1 MPRTRLTLILLTSA
15 GVSLALMQTLVIP
28 ALPFFGREFGA
39 SPSWTA
45 WIVTGFLLSSS
56 VLTPIV
62 GRLGDAHG
70 KKRILVVS
78 LTVFGLA
85 SLGAA
90 FAWNLPSLVAFRF
103 AQGIGAAVFPLAFA
117 IIRDEFP
124 PERVGFAV
132 GTVSSAFGIGG
143 GVGLVLGGLML
154 EHLSWH
160 WLFVAGGV
168 PSLVVAALI
177 ARCVPESP
185 VRTRARADW
194 AGAGVLSLALIALLL
209 ALSEGADWG
218 WTSAPVAGL
227 AAASVALLALWIR
240 VERRVQDPLIDL
252 RTLARRGMAATN
264 ATTFLVGFAMTGF
277 FVAVPAL
284 VQSPSAGFGASPVQ
298 AGLLLLPFS
307 VAMMIGGPAGGAL
320 LGRAGRLAVL
330 RGGLAAAALAVALMA
345 VSHGDE
351 VLLCAWLALLGSG
364 AAFALAAIGALVID
378 HSRPSETGVAGG
390 MNSIMRTV
398 GGAFGG
404 QIAATLLTASAAGG
418 LPAERGFTQALAVTA
433 AAAAL
438 GLAPTLLLRRA
449 PGRAAAAPAP
459 A

>member
-1 MPRTRLTLILLTSA
+1 MPRTRLTLILLTAA

-62 GRLGDAHG
+62 GKLGDAHG
-70 KKRILVVS
+70 KKRVLVAA
-78 LTVFGLA
+78 LTVFGIA

-90 FAWNLPSLVAFRF
+90 AAWDLPSLVAFRLL
-103 AQGIGAAVFPLAFA
+103 QGVGAAVFPLAFA

-124 PERVGFAV
+124 PERVGFAI
-132 GTVSSAFGIGG
+132 GTVSSAFGLGG
-143 GVGLVLGGLML
+143 GVGLVLGGVML

-160 WLFVAGGV
+160 WLFVAGGL
-168 PSLVVAALI
+168 PSLVAAALI

-185 VRTRARADW
+185 VRTLARADW
-194 AGAGVLSLALIALLL
+194 AGAGVLSLALIALLV
-209 ALSEGADWG
+209 ALSEGAHWG

-227 AAASVALLALWIR
+227 VAASIALLALWVRI
-240 VERRVQDPLIDL
+240 ERRVESPLIDL
-252 RTLARRGMAATN
+252 RTLTRRGMAATN

-284 VQSPSAGFGASPVQ
+284 VQSPAAGFGASPVE

-330 RGGLAAAALAVALMA
+330 RGGLATAALAVTLMA
-345 VSHGDE
+345 VAHDDE
-351 VLLCAWLALLGSG
+351 ALLCAWLAMMGSG

-398 GGAFGG
+398 GGSFGG
-404 QIAATLLTASAAGG
+404 QIAAALLTASAGR
-418 LPAERGFTQALAVTA
+418 EHGFTVALTVTA

-438 GLAPTLLLRRA
+438 GLAPTLLLGRRPPVPA
-449 PGRAAAAPAP
+449 PALAPAP

>member
-1 MPRTRLTLILLTSA
+1 MPRTRLTLVLLTAA

-28 ALPFFGREFGA
+28 ALPYFGREFDQSA
-39 SPSWTA
+39 SWTA

-70 KKRILVVS
+70 KKRVLVWS
-78 LTVFGLA
+78 LSVFGVA

-90 FAWNLPSLVAFRF
+90 AAWDLPSLVAFRIV
-103 AQGIGAAVFPLAFA
+103 QGVGAAVFPLAFA

-124 PERVGFAV
+124 PERVGFAI

-160 WLFVAGGV
+160 WLFIVGGL
-168 PSLVVAALI
+168 PSLIVAALI

-185 VRTRARADW
+185 LRTRAKADW
-194 AGAGVLSLALIALLL
+194 AGAAVLSLALIALLV
-209 ALSEGADWG
+209 ALSEGAEWG
-218 WTSAPVAGL
+218 WASAPVAAL
-227 AAASVALLALWIR
+227 AAAAAVLLALWIR
-240 VERRVQDPLIDL
+240 VERRVDDPLIDL

-264 ATTFLVGFAMTGF
+264 ATTFMVGFAMTGF
-277 FVAVPAL
+277 FVAMPAL
-284 VQSPSAGFGASPVQ
+284 VQSPSAGFGASPLE

-307 VAMMIGGPAGGAL
+307 VAMMLGGPAGGAL

-330 RGGLAAAALAVALMA
+330 RGGLATAALAVALMA
-345 VSHGDE
+345 VAHDDE
-351 VLLCAWLALLGSG
+351 ALLCAWLAMMGSG

-398 GGAFGG
+398 GGSFGG
-404 QIAATLLTASAAGG
+404 QIAAALLTAGTAA
-418 LPAERGFTQALAVTA
+418 GFTQALAVTA
-433 AAAAL
+433 AAAGL
-438 GLAPTLLLRRA
+438 GLLPTLLLRRA
-449 PGRAAAAPAP
+449 PAPAVAPAP

>member
-1 MPRTRLTLILLTSA
+1 MARTRLTLALLTAA

-39 SPSWTA
+39 SASWTA

-70 KKRILVVS
+70 KKRVLVAA
-78 LTVFGLA
+78 LAVFGLA

-90 FAWNLPSLVAFRF
+90 LAWDLPSLVAFRIV
-103 AQGIGAAVFPLAFA
+103 QGVGAAVFPLAFA

-124 PERVGFAV
+124 PEKVGFAI

-168 PSLVVAALI
+168 PSLLVAALI
-177 ARCVPESP
+177 WRCVPESP
-185 VRTRARADW
+185 VRTRAKADW
-194 AGAGVLSLALIALLL
+194 AGAAVLALTLIALLV
-209 ALSEGADWG
+209 ALSEGAHWG
-218 WTSAPVAGL
+218 WDSAPVAAL
-227 AAASVALLALWIR
+227 AASSLALLALWIA
-240 VERRVQDPLIDL
+240 VERRVEAPLIDL

-277 FVAVPAL
+277 FVAMPAL
-284 VQSPSAGFGASPVQ
+284 VQSPSGFGASPLQ

-330 RGGLAAAALAVALMA
+330 RGGLVAAAFAVALMA
-345 VSHGDE
+345 VAHDDE
-351 VLLCAWLALLGSG
+351 LLLCAWLAMLGSG
-364 AAFALAAIGALVID
+364 VAFALAAIGALVID

-404 QIAATLLTASAAGG
+404 QIAAALITASAAGG
-418 LPAERGFTQALAVTA
+418 FTQALTVTA

-438 GLAPTLLLRRA
+438 GLVPTLVLARA
-449 PGRAAAAPAP
+449 PRLAAAPA
-459 A
+459 

>member
-1 MPRTRLTLILLTSA
+1 MAAARAARQACRSMPRTRLTLVLLTA
-15 GVSLALMQTLVIP
+15 
-28 ALPFFGREFGA
+28 
-39 SPSWTA
+39 
-45 WIVTGFLLSSS
+45 S

-70 KKRILVVS
+70 KKRVLVWS
-78 LTVFGLA
+78 LSVFGLA

-90 FAWNLPSLVAFRF
+90 AAWDLPSLVAFRIV
-103 AQGIGAAVFPLAFA
+103 QGVGAAVFPLAFA

-132 GTVSSAFGIGG
+132 GTVSSAFGLGG

-154 EHLSWH
+154 EHLSWQ
-160 WLFVAGGV
+160 WLFVVGAV

-194 AGAGVLSLALIALLL
+194 AGAAVLSLALVALLV
-209 ALSEGADWG
+209 ALSEGAHWG
-218 WTSAPVAGL
+218 WASPPVAAL
-227 AAASVALLALWIR
+227 AAASAALLALWVRI
-240 VERRVQDPLIDL
+240 ERRVQDPLIDL
-252 RTLARRGMAATN
+252 ATLARRGMAATH

-277 FVAVPAL
+277 FVTVPAL
-284 VQSPSAGFGASPVQ
+284 VQSPGFGFGASPLQ

-307 VAMMIGGPAGGAL
+307 LVMMVAGPAGGAL
-320 LGRAGRLAVL
+320 QARAGRLAVL
-330 RGGLAAAALAVALMA
+330 RAGLTVAAIAITLMA
-345 VSHGDE
+345 VAHGNA
-351 VLLCAWLALLGSG
+351 VLLCLWLALLGGG
-364 AAFALAAIGALVID
+364 AAFALAAIGSLVIA

-404 QIAATLLTASAAGG
+404 QIAAALITAGAGQ
-418 LPAERGFTQALAVTA
+418 EHGFTLALAVTA

-438 GLAPTLLLRRA
+438 GLAPTLLLGRRTPA
-449 PGRAAAAPAP
+449 PAPVLAPAP

>member
-1 MPRTRLTLILLTSA
+1 MPRTRLTLVLLTAA

-28 ALPFFGREFGA
+28 ALPYFGREFDQSA
-39 SPSWTA
+39 SWTA

-70 KKRILVVS
+70 KKRVLVWS
-78 LTVFGLA
+78 LSVFGVA

-90 FAWNLPSLVAFRF
+90 AAWDLPSLVAFRIV
-103 AQGIGAAVFPLAFA
+103 QGVGAAVFPLAFA

-124 PERVGFAV
+124 PERVGFAI

-160 WLFVAGGV
+160 WLFIVGGL
-168 PSLVVAALI
+168 PSLIVAALI
-177 ARCVPESP
+177 ARCVPESLL
-185 VRTRARADW
+185 RTRAKADW
-194 AGAGVLSLALIALLL
+194 AGAAVLSLALIALLV
-209 ALSEGADWG
+209 ALSEGAEWG
-218 WTSAPVAGL
+218 WASAPVAAL
-227 AAASVALLALWIR
+227 AAAAAVLLALWIR
-240 VERRVQDPLIDL
+240 VERRVDDPLIDL

-264 ATTFLVGFAMTGF
+264 ATTFMVGFAMTGF
-277 FVAVPAL
+277 FVAMPAL
-284 VQSPSAGFGASPVQ
+284 VQSPSAGFGASPLE

-307 VAMMIGGPAGGAL
+307 VAMMLGGPAGGAL

-330 RGGLAAAALAVALMA
+330 RGGLATAALAVALMA
-345 VSHGDE
+345 VAHDDE
-351 VLLCAWLALLGSG
+351 ALLCAWLAMMGSG

-398 GGAFGG
+398 GGSFGG
-404 QIAATLLTASAAGG
+404 QIAAALLTAGTAA
-418 LPAERGFTQALAVTA
+418 GFTQALAVTA
-433 AAAAL
+433 AAAGL
-438 GLAPTLLLRRA
+438 GLLPTLLLRRA
-449 PGRAAAAPAP
+449 PAPAVAPAP